1 MHHCQAFK
9 SPLKLFFS
17 DQMCFLLQTY
27 GLQLKDSSAVEMCTF
42 VRKVQEDSAAES
54 AGLTAGEPPTSS
66 AHVSH
71 THTQNRQ
78 TLWHAS
84 VEHKDRQICHLSTQ
98 THPHI
103 HTHTETDKHNAKSY
117 LSSRNWWV
125 PVSCILIYCRG
136 HHHHYKR
143 CQYWRIISSAHTW
156 SDQRV
161 NQQLEVSFRN
171 DFSDNRDNLHR
182 NIITQLWWSCR

>member
-1 MHHCQAFK
+1 MTKCASCCRPMACSWRTALQWRCARLCARCRRTAQLRALAWPQVSHPH
-9 SPLKLFFS
+9 PLHMF
-17 DQMCFLLQTY
+17 
-27 GLQLKDSSAVEMCTF
+27 
-42 VRKVQEDSAAES
+42 
-54 AGLTAGEPPTSS
+54 
-66 AHVSH
+66 H

-84 VEHKDRQICHLSTQ
+84 VEHKDRQICHLSTR